1 MVATDL
7 PVDRRAVDFN
17 MRDMQLS
24 RSAFVEHFAIVIAA
38 QCLKRWPKRQRLA
51 PTWMSGCFY
60 QWMRI
65 SAGEID
71 ASAERFA
78 ELIDPVLEEL
88 HQTTPRGQTPER
100 EIVAGMIYDRLA
112 AAGVEVRIRPRDTAV

>member
-7 PVDRRAVDFN
+7 SVDHGARAFK
-17 MRDMQLS
+17 MRGMQLG
-24 RSAFVEHFAIVIAA
+24 RPAFVEHFAIVIGV
-38 QCLKRWPKRQRLA
+38 QCLKRWPKRQRFA

-60 QWMRI
+60 QWMKI

-78 ELIDPVLEEL
+78 ELIDPILEEL
-88 HQTTPRGQTPER
+88 HKTTPKGQTPER
-100 EIVAGMIYDRLA
+100 AIVAGMIYDRLA
-112 AAGVEVRIRPRDTAV
+112 AGGVEVRIRPRDTPF